1 MSDVTKGAGE
11 ATLDST
17 SSVDGTRAL
26 VSSDGRLTH
35 PVTTHPQATIHQ
47 PIRGRKGLFWSLAAL
62 VVIAVVVAVGLS
74 LFQDSGE
81 SDETSSAPIETAA
94 IQVTDLA
101 ETQDYTGQ
109 LQYDEAI
116 PVSATGSGY
125 LTSLAED
132 GSELERGDVVYS
144 LSNDPSEA
152 QVLAAQQQVS
162 SAESQL
168 ASANEQRSSLTAG
181 PSTSELSS
189 AQAAVAQAELSLER
203 LTEPATEAELATA
216 RAQLAQA
223 EAAYTDLFNGPSSSE
238 STALQSEV
246 ARAQQSNDHAV
257 AARDMAWIALLS
269 AQASYCGLGPIPVND
284 LCTTSDLPLS
294 ETDISNLT
302 AAVQNALAGGDV
314 ATVAVIQAFISASS
328 SYENAIA
335 SVANASSA
343 LSVAQAALSE
353 ASAGPSQ
360 TAIDQALAAVY
371 QAEESLRVLFEGPAP
386 LEVTQ
391 AEASLTSAQAR
402 LEELLEGA
410 TGAQR
415 QQAAA
420 AVESAKIAL
429 ELSQLELSQ
438 LVREPTFVTV
448 FYGDAVSWRTLSVE
462 ASPGSDI
469 RQLED
474 NLAALGFDPEDAMVV
489 DDVFDEA
496 TEQAVM
502 RWQESLGTT
511 ADGTVAATDI
521 IYTPGPVKAGSPGE
535 GIKLGNAISA
545 GSVLTDLV
553 PVSRI
558 TLDAAGGETTESTQ
572 QIVLSMPVD
581 DRDLIEEGTEVVVEL
596 ADDTEVDAVVASI
609 GAPVTGESGSTVAV
623 VVVPVE
629 PIDDT
634 WTGTNVSIK
643 LTTQLVK
650 QVMAVPVSALLAL
663 IEGGYA
669 VEVQEPDGSTQLIAV
684 ETGMFADGLVEISG
698 EGLSEGMNV
707 VVPG

>member
-1 MSDVTKGAGE
+1 VSEVKKGAGE
-11 ATLDST
+11 ATLAAPGSI
-17 SSVDGTRAL
+17 DGANVP
-26 VSSDGRLTH
+26 VSSDGRLRSAVRH
-35 PVTTHPQATIHQ
+35 PPAITHQ
-47 PIRGRKGLFWSLAAL
+47 PIRRRKGLFWSGVGLVAL
-62 VVIAVVVAVGLS
+62 VGVVVFGLG
-74 LFQDSGE
+74 LLRDSGE
-81 SDETSSAPIETAA
+81 TDEITNAPPETTE

-101 ETQDYTGQ
+101 ETQDFTGQ
-109 LQYDEAI
+109 LQYDEALS
-116 PVSATGSGY
+116 VSAIGSGY
-125 LTSLAED
+125 LTSMAED
-132 GSELERGDVVYS
+132 GSVLERGDVVYS

-168 ASANEQRSSLTAG
+168 ASANEQRSSLTAS

-189 AQAAVAQAELSLER
+189 AQAAVAQAQLSLER
-203 LTEPATEAELATA
+203 LTEPATEAELTTA
-216 RAQLAQA
+216 QAQLAQA
-223 EAAYTDLFNGPSSSE
+223 EEAYTDLFNGPSSSE
-238 STALQSEV
+238 SAALQSEV
-246 ARAQQSNDHAV
+246 ARSEQTYDQAL
-257 AARDMAWIALLS
+257 AARDIAFIALLS
-269 AQASYCGLGPIPVND
+269 AQASYCGLNPIPVND
-284 LCTTSDLPLS
+284 LCTSSDLPLS
-294 ETDISNLT
+294 DLDISNLT
-302 AAVQNALAGGDV
+302 VAVQNSLAGGDN
-314 ATVAVIQAFISASS
+314 ATVAVIQAFISANS
-328 SYENAIA
+328 SYENATA
-335 SVANASSA
+335 SVTNASSS
-343 LSVAQAALSE
+343 LSVAQANLSD

-360 TAIDQALAAVY
+360 TSIDQALAAVY
-371 QAEESLRVLFEGPAP
+371 QTEESLRVLYEGPAP

-402 LEELLEGA
+402 LAELLEGA

-429 ELSQLELSQ
+429 EISQLELSQ

-448 FYGDAVSWRTLSVE
+448 FYGDAVSWRTLSLGS
-462 ASPGSDI
+462 SPGSDI
-469 RQLED
+469 RQLEE
-474 NLAALGFDPEDAMVV
+474 NLAALGFDPEGAMVV

-502 RWQESLGTT
+502 RWQVSLGTT
-511 ADGTVAATDI
+511 ADGAVAASDI
-521 IYTPGPVKAGSPGE
+521 VYTPGPVKAGSPGE

-558 TLDAAGGETTESTQ
+558 TLDATGGETAESTQ
-572 QIVLSMPVD
+572 QIVVSVPVD

-596 ADDTEVDAVVASI
+596 ADGTEVDAVVASI
-609 GAPVTGESGSTVAV
+609 GAPVTSESGSTVEV
-623 VVVPVE
+623 VVVPRE

-634 WTGTNVSIK
+634 WTGTNVSIRV
-643 LTTQLVK
+643 TTELVE

-663 IEGGYA
+663 VEGGYA
-669 VEVQEPDGSTQLIAV
+669 VEVQETDGSTQLIAV